1 MLLGREFGWTLDEM
15 RQLTPRELAVILNE
29 LQRQTLIEEYNEQR
43 NRWNFLAAVMMNGF
57 SALAT
62 VFGGK
67 RRRPKL
73 VGPDDFIDK
82 KAKKMF
88 QDLLGQDEAGEK
100 TSQKGW
106 SKHIKDARAKG
117 LRGPWGEGGE
127 KC

>member
-1 MLLGREFGWTLDEM
+1 VLLGREFGWTIDEM

-82 KAKKMF
+82 KAKELF
-88 QDLLGQDEAGEK
+88 QQLLGQDEPG
-100 TSQKGW
+100 QKQNQETW

-117 LRGPWGEGGE
+117 LRGPWNGGE
-127 KC
+127 KAC